1 MKKRIAV
8 QDPATASALVTSY
21 RARSAFKLLEI
32 NEQMG
37 SFLDR
42 EDVNSVVDLGAA
54 PGGWSQVVAA
64 KLGWWGA
71 TDMVLEAVEQSFES
85 YDSLASETEV
95 DLKKRRPKKVK
106 KGKARLRTSI
116 EEEMDHYDPLNIDH
130 LTLSSQRGRGVIIA
144 VDLLPILPIPGVET
158 LQADFLQDSTTE
170 LIQKLLTSKDNPHG
184 KADVILSDVAANV
197 SGNRTHDVQ
206 SSLEI
211 CEAVFQFAKWNL
223 RSAESIG
230 RKKGGV
236 LLYVF
241 FSSSPNFPC
250 RLRSSF
256 AA

>member
-8 QDPATASALVTSY
+8 QDPSAFVTSY

-42 EDVNSVVDLGAA
+42 EGVKSVVDLGAA

-64 KLGWWGA
+64 KMGWGA
-71 TDMVLEAVEQSFES
+71 TEAVGES
-85 YDSLASETEV
+85 LEV
-95 DLKKRRPKKVK
+95 DLKKRRPTKAKT
-106 KGKARLRTSI
+106 GKTPSI
-116 EEEMDHYDPLNIDH
+116 EEHYDPLNIDH
-130 LTLSSQRGRGVIIA
+130 LTLSSQPGRGVIIA
-144 VDLLPILPIPGVET
+144 VDLLPILPISGVRT
-158 LQADFLQDSTTE
+158 VQADFLQDSTSE
-170 LIQKLLTSKDNPHG
+170 LIQSLLTSRDNPHG
-184 KADVILSDVAANV
+184 KADVILSDMAANV

-241 FSSSPNFPC
+241 FFFAI
-250 RLRSSF
+250 LFTYVSF